1 MDPVI
6 KVKVHKIFLVS
17 GIAGLFLAIV
27 AGIFL
32 IGIHITMKN
41 YDSAIF
47 QDPDTIP
54 AMDTA
59 LLLGTSAKVGN
70 IQNLYFKNRI
80 EAAAQLYHDGKI
92 KRILISGDNS
102 RKDYSEPE
110 DMMQALSAKGIPESA
125 MTLDYAGFRTLDSIV
140 RAKQVFHLE
149 RCIIIT
155 QRYHATRA
163 LYLADKK
170 GLQAIAFAAKDTASA
185 ATQKRNHLREKLAC
199 VLAWVDVNI
208 LNTKPKFPQ

>member
-1 MDPVI
+1 MDPVS
-6 KVKVHKIFLVS
+6 KVKVRKIFLVS

-80 EAAAQLYHDGKI
+80 EAAAQLSHDGKI
-92 KRILISGDNS
+92 KRILI
-102 RKDYSEPE
+102 
-110 DMMQALSAKGIPESA
+110 I
-125 MTLDYAGFRTLDSIV
+125 
-140 RAKQVFHLE
+140 
-149 RCIIIT
+149 
-155 QRYHATRA
+155 
-163 LYLADKK
+163 
-170 GLQAIAFAAKDTASA
+170 
-185 ATQKRNHLREKLAC
+185 
-199 VLAWVDVNI
+199 
-208 LNTKPKFPQ
+208 